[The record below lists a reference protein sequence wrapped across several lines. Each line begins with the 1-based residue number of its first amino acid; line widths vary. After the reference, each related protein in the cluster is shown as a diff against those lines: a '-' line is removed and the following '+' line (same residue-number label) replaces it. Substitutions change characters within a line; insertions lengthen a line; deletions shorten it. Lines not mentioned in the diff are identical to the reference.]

1 MGLLVPWPIVMAQI
15 RQTCRRTCP
24 TILAMN
30 QIEKARRFRE
40 LHAAGTFVLLNAW
53 DAGSAILL
61 ARAGVPAIA
70 TTSSGVSWAHG
81 VRDGQ
86 RLSRSEA
93 VAAVAAI
100 VRAVDCPVSADL
112 ESGYGPGPGDVAA
125 TIEAAI
131 AAGAVGANLEDRP
144 GPGPEVL
151 RPIDDQCARLAA
163 AREAA
168 DRSGVPLVLNAR
180 TDVYLAR
187 VGEPAERETLVIERA
202 AAYAKA
208 GADCVFVP
216 GLSDPDVIARIVA
229 AAPGPVNVLLAP
241 GAGVS
246 IAQLA
251 QAGVRR
257 ISTGHLIAAAAYA
270 TIQRAAQE
278 LLDGQAE
285 TLRDALPVGE
295 LQAMMA

>member
-1 MGLLVPWPIVMAQI
+1 
-15 RQTCRRTCP
+15 
-24 TILAMN
+24 MN
-30 QIEKARRFRE
+30 RIEKARRFRE
-40 LHAAGTFVLLNAW
+40 LHAAGTFVLPNAW

-61 ARAGVPAIA
+61 AQTATPAIA

-86 RLSRSEA
+86 RLSRDETITA
-93 VAAVAAI
+93 LAGI

-112 ESGYGPGPGDVAA
+112 ESGYGAEPDDVAA

-151 RPIDDQCARLAA
+151 WPIDDQCARLAA
-163 AREAA
+163 ARDAA
-168 DRSGVPLVLNAR
+168 DRSGVPFVLNAR

-187 VGEPAERETLVIERA
+187 VGEPAERETLVLERA
-202 AAYAKA
+202 ARYAEA

-216 GLSDPDVIARIVA
+216 GLSDLDVIARLVT
-229 AAPGPVNVLLAP
+229 AAPLPVNVLLAP
-241 GAGVS
+241 GAGAS
-246 IAQLA
+246 IEQLA

-270 TIQRAAQE
+270 TIRRAAQE
-278 LLDGQAE
+278 LLDGHAT
-285 TLRDALPVGE
+285 TLRDALPVAE
-295 LQAMMA
+295 LQAVMA